1 MAAVFMIT
9 TSTVVI
15 DPYGHRPALGR
26 IYRVLTGGGA
36 SLRKLFYQMVYRGIS
51 RVGFPHQGLHPDR
64 QHRGKSTGRRGNAVS
79 KV

>member
-36 SLRKLFYQMVYRGIS
+36 SLRKLFYQLVYRGIS
-51 RVGFPHQGLHPDR
+51 RVVFLISVYIPIDNIG
-64 QHRGKSTGRRGNAVS
+64 GNPLVGAAMP
-79 KV
+79 